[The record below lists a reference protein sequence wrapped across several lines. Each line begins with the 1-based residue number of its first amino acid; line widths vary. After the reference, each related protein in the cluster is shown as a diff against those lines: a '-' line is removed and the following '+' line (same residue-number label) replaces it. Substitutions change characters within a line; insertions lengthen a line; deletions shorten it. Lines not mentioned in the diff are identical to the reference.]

1 MSKYR
6 VEELAAVAGV
16 SVEALRSYQSKGLL
30 PPPRH
35 EGRVA
40 LYGDQHVERLR
51 LIRDLKTR
59 GHSLRAIAS
68 LLEQGPT
75 GDPRRPFADAVIATE
90 HETLTLAELSERT
103 GVPPALLRSLE
114 GSGILQP
121 HKTGEERRY
130 TPEDVRAVRMVLTL
144 LGSGV
149 PIEEFVRVAR
159 VQLEAADE
167 LAQDTVELFLQYVR
181 EPLLA
186 SGMPKREEA
195 ERMVAAFRLTI
206 QAATEL
212 ISYTFQRTLLRA
224 LQQELD
230 RTGSR
235 SERAALRKVV
245 ERRLQ
250 LATPA

>member
-1 MSKYR
+1 MPEYR
-6 VEELAAVAGV
+6 VEELARTAGV

-40 LYGDQHVERLR
+40 LYGDRHLERLR

-68 LLEQGPT
+68 LLENGGAET
-75 GDPRRPFADAVIATE
+75 RRAYADAIVAAE
-90 HETLTLAELSERT
+90 NETLTLVELAERT

-114 GSGILQP
+114 GSGILRP
-121 HKTGEERRY
+121 HRTGEERRY
-130 TPEDVRAVRMVLTL
+130 TPADVRAVRMVLAL

-159 VQLEAADE
+159 VQLEAAE
-167 LAQDTVELFLQYVR
+167 EVAHEAVELFLHYVR

-186 SGMPKREEA
+186 SRMPKREEA
-195 ERMVAAFRLTI
+195 ERLVAAFRLTL
-206 QAATEL
+206 QSATEL
-212 ISYTFQRTLLRA
+212 ISYTFQRTLLHT
-224 LQQELD
+224 LQEEMD

-235 SERAALRKVV
+235 AERAALERAVA
-245 ERRLQ
+245 RRLH

>member
-30 PPPRH
+30 PAPRH

-68 LLEQGPT
+68 LLEHGA
-75 GDPRRPFADAVIATE
+75 GDPRRPFAEAVIASE

-114 GSGILQP
+114 GSGVLQP
-121 HKTGEERRY
+121 HRTGEDRRY

-149 PIEEFVRVAR
+149 PIEEFMRVAR

-167 LAQDTVELFLQYVR
+167 LAQEAVELFLKYVR
-181 EPLLA
+181 EPLVA
-186 SGMPKREEA
+186 SGMPKAEEA

-212 ISYTFQRTLLRA
+212 ISYTFQRTLLKT
-224 LQQELD
+224 LQEELD

-245 ERRLQ
+245 ERRVQ